1 MVGASAAA
9 AMQSEETPMRGSTA
23 AQIHIEIIE
32 TVIRLYVS
40 LGQSLDHCLNEIG
53 TGMVEEHELQAHLS
67 ASRAQISDILA
78 GNHAVKRKFEEE
90 CKRLL
95 SLTSACFS
103 NGTQYS
109 AAMKQA
115 KMERDALRQKT
126 AALADLLDLLQ
137 SQNGGPRQ

>member
-1 MVGASAAA
+1 MNGI
-9 AMQSEETPMRGSTA
+9 TA
-23 AQIHIEIIE
+23 DHVHIEIIE

-40 LGQSLDHCLNEIG
+40 LGQSLDQCLNKIG
-53 TGMVEEHELQAHLS
+53 TGMVEEHELQARLS

-78 GNHAVKRKFEEE
+78 GYPAVKRKFEEE

-109 AAMKQA
+109 VAMKQA
-115 KMERDALRQKT
+115 KIERDALRQKT
-126 AALADLLDLLQ
+126 SALVDLLDLLQ
-137 SQNGGPRQ
+137 SQSGGPQL

>member
-1 MVGASAAA
+1 
-9 AMQSEETPMRGSTA
+9 MRGSTA